1 MKINTLFLQLA
12 LYFFISVTL
21 IIGTAASVGF
31 KLHDISNIILIILLW
46 YLVSAYM
53 LKHDKQ
59 LSQKEYWQI
68 FFAAIGIYL
77 FYDAI
82 MVRLLE
88 FAFKMTYQ
96 LSFYIVF
103 LDIIK
108 SALSAFIGL
117 WIAKRFVN
125 CTTQSLSS
133 KQ

>member
-12 LYFFISVTL
+12 LYFFVSVTL
-21 IIGTAASVGF
+21 IIGTAASVGL
-31 KLHDISNIILIILLW
+31 KLHDISNVILIILLW
-46 YLVSAYM
+46 YLVSAYI
-53 LKHDKQ
+53 LKHDRQ

-68 FFAAIGIYL
+68 FVVSIGIYL

-82 MVRLLE
+82 MVILLG

-96 LSFYIVF
+96 LSISVVI
-103 LDIIK
+103 LDVIK

-117 WIAKRFVN
+117 WIAKRFTN
-125 CTTQSLSS
+125 CTTHGLSP

>member
-1 MKINTLFLQLA
+1 MKINTLFLLLA

-21 IIGTAASVGF
+21 IIATAASMGF
-31 KLHDISNIILIILLW
+31 RLHDISNVILIILLW

-68 FFAAIGIYL
+68 FVAAIGIYL

-82 MVRLLE
+82 MVTLLG
-88 FAFKMTYQ
+88 FVFKMTYQ
-96 LSFYIVF
+96 LSISIVL
-103 LDIIK
+103 LDVIK

-125 CTTQSLSS
+125 CTTQSLSP